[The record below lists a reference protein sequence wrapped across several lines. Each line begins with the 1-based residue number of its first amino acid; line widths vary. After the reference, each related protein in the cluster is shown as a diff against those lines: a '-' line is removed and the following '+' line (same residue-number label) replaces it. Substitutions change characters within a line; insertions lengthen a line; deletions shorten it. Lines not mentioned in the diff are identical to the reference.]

1 MESVLHSAI
10 PPAPAKSATLSR
22 RKLSQIQEFIESR
35 LDSGLTLLE
44 LATKSGFSRSHFLR
58 VFHATTGLTP
68 HLYVLKRRIER
79 AKQLL
84 EQRDHSIAEIVY
96 KCGFSNQ
103 AHLTM
108 AFRKEYGVTP
118 GEYRRRL

>member
-1 MESVLHSAI
+1 MESVLPPAI

-22 RKLSQIQEFIESR
+22 RKLSQIHEFIESR
-35 LDSGLTLLE
+35 LESNLTLLD
-44 LATKSGFSRSHFLR
+44 LATESGFSRSHFLR

-79 AKQLL
+79 ARQLL
-84 EQRDHSIAEIVY
+84 EQRNLSIAEIVY

-108 AFRKEYGVTP
+108 AFRKEYGVYA
-118 GEYRRRL
+118 G